1 MGTLR
6 VAIAGTPVQVIES
19 SFQESDAISSVS
31 TLLFKVKDD
40 SGSNHYT
47 KGQPVSITDS
57 VNGLQYTG
65 FVSAAIEDRVSPNTL
80 IITDIGV
87 RDNHYLAEKRTYDG
101 PEAQNIYAGVMFCQL
116 LNALASEGITAKYAF
131 RRDTTAADFNAGT
144 LTGVVGTSNV
154 DDGDLE
160 LVPAGTNVTQTDRAT
175 ADFAAG
181 TLALVDTPNNQMNLH
196 AYNVIKLTS
205 TFAITQSPRS
215 AFLY

>member
-19 SFQESDAISSVS
+19 SFQETDAISTVS
-31 TLLFKVKDD
+31 TLCFKLKDD
-40 SGSNHYT
+40 RGANHYT

-116 LNALASEGITAKYAF
+116 LNTLASEGITAKYAF
-131 RRDTTAADFNAGT
+131 RRDTTATDFNAGT
-144 LTGVVGTSNV
+144 LSGV
-154 DDGDLE
+154 
-160 LVPAGTNVTQTDRAT
+160 AGGAH
-175 ADFAAG
+175 ADEDA
-181 TLALVDTPNNQMNLH
+181 
-196 AYNVIKLTS
+196 TS
-205 TFAITQSPRS
+205 T
-215 AFLY
+215 

>member
-1 MGTLR
+1 MGTLS

-144 LTGVVGTSNV
+144 LTGVVG
-154 DDGDLE
+154 
-160 LVPAGTNVTQTDRAT
+160 PIK
-175 ADFAAG
+175 FAR
-181 TLALVDTPNNQMNLH
+181 LQCD
-196 AYNVIKLTS
+196 
-205 TFAITQSPRS
+205 
-215 AFLY
+215 

>member
-1 MGTLR
+1 MGTLS
-6 VAIAGTPVQVIES
+6 VAIAGTPVNVQEG
-19 SFQESDAISSVS
+19 SFQEDDSISAVS
-31 TLLFKVKDD
+31 TLMFKVED
-40 SGSNHYT
+40 STGSNHYT

-116 LNALASEGITAKYAF
+116 LTTLASEGITAKYAF
-131 RRDTTAADFNAGT
+131 RRDTTATDFNAGT
-144 LTGVVGTSNV
+144 LTGVVGASNV

-160 LVPAGTNVTQTDRAT
+160 LVPAGTNVSQTDRPT
-175 ADFAAG
+175 AALAIG
-181 TLALVDTPNNQMNLH
+181 TLTRGESRNNQPKLP
-196 AYNVIKLTS
+196 AYKRIHM
-205 TFAITQSPRS
+205 
-215 AFLY
+215 